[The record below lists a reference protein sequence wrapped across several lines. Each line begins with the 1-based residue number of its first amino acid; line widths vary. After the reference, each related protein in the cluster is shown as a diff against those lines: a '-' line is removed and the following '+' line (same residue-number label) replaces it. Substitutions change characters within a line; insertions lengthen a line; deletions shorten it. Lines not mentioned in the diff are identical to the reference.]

1 MSSYLWGWPA
11 AGVSIMRGCH
21 PQRAQLASFCM
32 RQKSSEESLVLLI
45 VFPNG
50 EPGVFE
56 AAVSF
61 HFAINFSIVIPMEC
75 YYLVVGGRS
84 LT

>member
-21 PQRAQLASFCM
+21 PQAGPAGFLLHE
-32 RQKSSEESLVLLI
+32 KEIKSLVLLI

>member
-1 MSSYLWGWPA
+1 
-11 AGVSIMRGCH
+11 MRGCH
-21 PQRAQLASFCM
+21 PHGAQLASFCT
-32 RQKSSEESLVLLI
+32 RKKSSDLESLVLLI
-45 VFPNG
+45 VFPDG

-61 HFAINFSIVIPMEC
+61 HFAINFFIVILMEC

-84 LT
+84 LP